1 MAPVDPVIPSDLP
14 VDIAV
19 KKIDKKEQIEKKK
32 EGIIGKEILFTN
44 YLNPEIIGGNISN
57 EPLEL

>member
-32 EGIIGKEILFTN
+32 EGIIGKEN
-44 YLNPEIIGGNISN
+44 SEIIGGNISN

>member
-32 EGIIGKEILFTN
+32 EGIISKEILFTN
-44 YLNPEIIGGNISN
+44 YLNSEIIGGNISN
-57 EPLEL
+57 KPLEL

>member
-32 EGIIGKEILFTN
+32 EGIISKEILFTN
-44 YLNPEIIGGNISN
+44 YLNSEIIGGNISN
-57 EPLEL
+57 EPLEI